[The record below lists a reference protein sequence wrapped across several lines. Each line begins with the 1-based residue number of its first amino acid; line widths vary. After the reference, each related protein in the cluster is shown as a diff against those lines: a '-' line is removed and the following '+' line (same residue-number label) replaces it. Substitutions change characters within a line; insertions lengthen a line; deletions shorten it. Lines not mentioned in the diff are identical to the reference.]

1 MTHHIRAKV
10 SVLSVALLVALA
22 SFGVARHAQ
31 AAPDYPPRL
40 QSWLEG
46 KFNKPFCV
54 PQCTVCHL
62 NNLGGFGTLNV
73 FGANLKKYGGLLGI
87 PNDPNFA
94 SDIDKYFAAVAA
106 GMANGDSDGNGV
118 PDLTELDNLMSPAGP
133 GQICPDIEYG
143 CAGGRIA
150 SSPPPTDRFG
160 LLSAGL
166 VLAGF
171 AVMRRRQRR
180 TKRAG

>member
-1 MTHHIRAKV
+1 MTHRIRAKV
-10 SVLSVALLVALA
+10 SVFSVALLVALA
-22 SFGVARHAQ
+22 LLGATRQVQ

-46 KFNKPFCV
+46 KFNKPFCA
-54 PQCTVCHL
+54 PQCTVCHVT
-62 NNLGGFGTLNV
+62 NLGGFGTLNV
-73 FGANLKKYGGLLGI
+73 FGANLKKYGGLIGI

-94 SDIDKYFAAVAA
+94 SDIDKYFAAVTA

-118 PDLTELDNLMSPAGP
+118 PDLTELGNLMSPAGQ

-171 AVMRRRQRR
+171 AVVRRRQR
-180 TKRAG
+180 TKRASG